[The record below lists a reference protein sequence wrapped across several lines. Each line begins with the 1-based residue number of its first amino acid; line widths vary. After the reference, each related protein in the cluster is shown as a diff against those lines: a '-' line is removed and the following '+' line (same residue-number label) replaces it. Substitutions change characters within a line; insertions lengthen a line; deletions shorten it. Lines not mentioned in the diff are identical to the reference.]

1 MSGLSVC
8 FPLARFETG
17 GLERVQMHVAF
28 GLVNLGFHVELVTRW
43 VDSTAGT
50 LLRPEVQVH
59 SLGGGRLGFLYR
71 LARWLRRTDPDV
83 IVTSANDIGCFALML
98 RWLLWRDSKIIWVQ
112 HLSVSGPLRSAKG
125 MRRMRLSFEI
135 WLMRRLIQHA
145 DAVVAVSISV
155 ADDMKRLISPD
166 LSVQVIY
173 NPVISSDFEQRCR
186 ERVDWPWPDKEVSTV
201 VFVGRLAPVKR
212 LDLLLQ
218 AFSRCIQVMPIRLL
232 VLGYGSQE
240 EVARELS
247 RELRLG
253 DACRFLGY
261 CENPLPWIRC
271 ADLLVLCSDSE
282 GFGLVLVEAMGCGT
296 QVVSTDCPDGP
307 SEVLNDGQF
316 GRLVPMGD
324 AEALASAIQA
334 SLTSPVAR
342 QDDLKKRAAEFSVE
356 RAVAK
361 YVELLVAVER
371 A

>member
-1 MSGLSVC
+1 
-8 FPLARFETG
+8 
-17 GLERVQMHVAF
+17 
-28 GLVNLGFHVELVTRW
+28 
-43 VDSTAGT
+43 
-50 LLRPEVQVH
+50 
-59 SLGGGRLGFLYR
+59 
-71 LARWLRRTDPDV
+71 
-83 IVTSANDIGCFALML
+83 
-98 RWLLWRDSKIIWVQ
+98 
-112 HLSVSGPLRSAKG
+112 
-125 MRRMRLSFEI
+125 
-135 WLMRRLIQHA
+135 
-145 DAVVAVSISV
+145 
-155 ADDMKRLISPD
+155 
-166 LSVQVIY
+166 
-173 NPVISSDFEQRCR
+173 
-186 ERVDWPWPDKEVSTV
+186 
-201 VFVGRLAPVKR
+201 
-212 LDLLLQ
+212 
-218 AFSRCIQVMPIRLL
+218 MPIRLL